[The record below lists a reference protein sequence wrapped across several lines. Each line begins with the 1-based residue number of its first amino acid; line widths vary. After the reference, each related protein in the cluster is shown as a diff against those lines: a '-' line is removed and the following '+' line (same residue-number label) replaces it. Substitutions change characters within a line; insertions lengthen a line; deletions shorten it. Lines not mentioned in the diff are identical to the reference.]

1 MVEKMENSARTRDH
15 LANER
20 TFLAWIR
27 TSIGVMAFG
36 FVIEKFAVF
45 MKQIAHFVV
54 KQNLPEN
61 ADISTF
67 HQESPSIFGIFLIV
81 IGALIGLF
89 AYIKYIKT
97 GKQIEE
103 NDYQSS
109 RTLANA
115 LTLLIVVLGIFL
127 IVYLINT

>member
-1 MVEKMENSARTRDH
+1 MENPARPRNRVDH

-45 MKQIAHFVV
+45 VKQIALFLE
-54 KQNLPEN
+54 KQKGLEN
-61 ADISTF
+61 TSVSAF
-67 HQESPSIFGIFLIV
+67 QQESPSIFGVFLIV

-89 AYIKYIKT
+89 AYIKYKKT
-97 GKQIEE
+97 EKQIDE
-103 NDYQSS
+103 DTYQSS
-109 RTLANA
+109 RTLASV
-115 LTLLIVVLGIFL
+115 LTLLIIVLGIFL